1 MSSLVVSTGSK
12 INFFRQAPTGNW
24 KIFFSRHMEKCGRQ
38 KVTIKFF
45 LCSETQA
52 THLIDL
58 AENQSYCLYN
68 YRGMK

>member
-1 MSSLVVSTGSK
+1 MILSGSE
-12 INFFRQAPTGNW
+12 INFSWQAQTDDWN
-24 KIFFSRHMEKCGRQ
+24 IFFSRNMEKCGRQ